1 MKRKSF
7 ELVAE
12 MNGKLIAD
20 AAFVKFGQEAIK
32 LIIKPAEGQ
41 IPKELLPLVNSPFG
55 KLLAA
60 LGVNYAADVYGIPGL
75 DSVARAVMAAS
86 TTECAN
92 SLMDIAEKC
101 LTRENEVLAKAKDV
115 TPAPAQNVSKGGE
128 KTAKLTDGKPS
139 GVLGIIAKSEEI
151 KRNTAQGSE
160 NVVNEELTEQGGDND
175 APYFPVKKEELLLDE
190 KNLCICPNPIP
201 GKEPHSRQRDK
212 FRPWVSKNM
221 NGYRDDLEGMLM
233 CGGCHNDMSVLYGK
247 EKAKLDE
254 EKKLAEAQTKI
265 DALTEEFD
273 ALNDKIVKAQG
284 TEATYIKMLKEDP
297 ANEDFADSLKN
308 VQEKIK
314 KMREQASGIEKQVEE
329 LDKFLDSKTNGNAA
343 PEAEAP
349 AQNTAKAGPP
359 NVQANAKVPTGA
371 AARIKGKHGKGK

>member
-60 LGVNYAADVYGIPGL
+60 LGINYAADVYGIPGL

-115 TPAPAQNVSKGGE
+115 TPAPAQNVSKGN
-128 KTAKLTDGKPS
+128 AKVSSPS
-139 GVLGIIAKSEEI
+139 GFLAVEKKAQEI
-151 KRNTAQGSE
+151 KANTTQGSE

-175 APYFPVKKEELLLDE
+175 APYFPVKKDELLLDE

-265 DALTEEFD
+265 DTLTEEFD

-297 ANEDFADSLKN
+297 SNEDFAESLKS

-314 KMREQASGIEKQVEE
+314 KMQEQASGIEKQVEE
-329 LDKFLDSKTNGNAA
+329 LDKFLDSKTDGNKAT

-349 AQNTAKAGPP
+349 AQNTTKAGPP